1 MGKQHTPAEFRPL
14 NIAVLTVSDTRTDET
29 DTSGRALV
37 EGLTAAG
44 HVLAEKCI
52 VPDDIYI
59 IRRELS
65 RWIAD
70 DSVHAV
76 ITNGGTGLTGRD
88 GTPEAAMPLFDRIID
103 GFGELFRWLSYG
115 EIGTSTIASRAVA
128 GIANATFI
136 FCLPGSTNACR
147 TGWHK
152 LIEVQLDTRN
162 RPCNLSELLPRLRE
176 R

>member
-1 MGKQHTPAEFRPL
+1 MGKHETTVEFRPL
-14 NIAVLTVSDTRTDET
+14 HIAVLTVSDTRTGET
-29 DTSGRALV
+29 DTSGQALV

-44 HVLAEKCI
+44 HVLAEKRI
-52 VPDDIYI
+52 VPDDIYL

-70 DSVHAV
+70 DAVQAV

-88 GTPEAAMPLFDRIID
+88 GTPEAVMPLFDRTIE
-103 GFGELFRWLSYG
+103 GFGELFRWLSYD
-115 EIGTSTIASRAVA
+115 EVGTSTIASRAVA
-128 GIANATFI
+128 GVANATFI

-147 TGWHK
+147 TGWHR
-152 LIEVQLDTRN
+152 LIEAQLDTRN

>member
-1 MGKQHTPAEFRPL
+1 MGTHNTEFKPL
-14 NIAVLTVSDTRTDET
+14 NIAVLTISDTRTEANDS
-29 DTSGRALV
+29 SGQALID
-37 EGLTAAG
+37 GLQTAG
-44 HVLAEKCI
+44 HVLVEKSI

-70 DSVHAV
+70 EAVQVV

-88 GTPEAAMPLFDRIID
+88 GTPEAVTPLLDRRIE
-103 GFGELFRWLSYG
+103 GFGELFRWLSY
-115 EIGTSTIASRAVA
+115 EEVGTSTIASRAIA
-128 GIANATFI
+128 GVANATFI

-147 TGWHK
+147 TGWNK
-152 LIEVQLDTRN
+152 IIESQLDIRN
-162 RPCNLSELLPRLRE
+162 RPCNLSELLPRLKE